1 MTTTAKKRRIYM
13 TQTNEWKEMNNKNA
27 YEKLLLLLFIEDE
40 TAMSAKLNANQQK
53 ENITFCGDTSLLY
66 VIACTQTN
74 IQICEKK
81 PRVKGIRKE
90 IFIVLHFDFCL
101 CAV

>member
-40 TAMSAKLNANQQK
+40 TAMSAKLNANQ
-53 ENITFCGDTSLLY
+53 
-66 VIACTQTN
+66 
-74 IQICEKK
+74 
-81 PRVKGIRKE
+81 
-90 IFIVLHFDFCL
+90 
-101 CAV
+101 